1 MSVLP
6 YKDQNKGKKEQV
18 ASMFDNISPKY
29 DLLNHLLSLGI
40 DVLWRKK
47 AISMLRK
54 RMPAPKLIMD
64 VATGTGDFA
73 LEALSLRP
81 DKIIGIDISAGML
94 DVGRKKIA
102 RQGLSQR
109 IEMLQ
114 ADSENLPFEDNMF
127 DAVIVAFGV
136 RNFENLRKGLLE
148 INRVLKPGGVVTI
161 LEFSQPRTFP
171 FKQVYNFYFKQILPR
186 VGRLI
191 SKDQSAYTYLPES
204 VQAFPDGRDFLRILD
219 ESGYKNTE
227 WKPLTFG
234 VSAIYL
240 ASK

>member
-1 MSVLP
+1 MTVLP

-18 ASMFDNISPKY
+18 ANMFDNISPRY

-47 AISMLRK
+47 AIRLLRK
-54 RMPAPKLIMD
+54 RQPRPDHILD

-73 LEALSLRP
+73 LEALSLKPR
-81 DKIIGIDISAGML
+81 KITGIDISAGML
-94 DVGRKKIA
+94 EVGRQKMLK
-102 RQGLSQR
+102 RGLADK
-109 IEMLQ
+109 IEMKQ

-136 RNFENLRKGLLE
+136 RNFEDLKKGLKE
-148 INRVLKPGGVVTI
+148 MNRVMKPGAAVAI
-161 LEFSQPRTFP
+161 LEFSRPRSFP
-171 FKQVYNFYFKQILPR
+171 FQQIYNFYFQQVLPR

-191 SKDQSAYTYLPES
+191 SKDSSAYTYLPES
-204 VQAFPDGRDFLRILD
+204 VQAFPDGRDFLKIL
-219 ESGYKNTE
+219 EETGYKNTA

-234 VSAIYL
+234 ISAIYL

>member
-1 MSVLP
+1 MSVVP

-47 AISMLRK
+47 AIRLLRQRQPEPRLML
-54 RMPAPKLIMD
+54 D

-73 LEALSLRP
+73 LEALSLHP

-94 DVGRKKIA
+94 EVGRQKIKK
-102 RQGLSQR
+102 QGLTER

-136 RNFENLRKGLLE
+136 RNFENLSKGLQE

-161 LEFSQPRTFP
+161 LEFSQPRVFP

-186 VGRLI
+186 VGRII
-191 SKDQSAYTYLPES
+191 SKDQSAYTYLPAS
-204 VQAFPDGRDFLRILD
+204 VQAFPDGKDFLRILD
-219 ESGYKNTE
+219 ETGYKQTE

-234 VSAIYL
+234 ISAIYL

>member
-1 MSVLP
+1 MSVVP

-47 AISMLRK
+47 AIRLLRK
-54 RMPAPKLIMD
+54 RQPKPRLMLD

-73 LEALSLRP
+73 LEALSLHP
-81 DKIIGIDISAGML
+81 DKIVGIDISAGML
-94 DVGRKKIA
+94 EVGRQKIKK
-102 RQGLSQR
+102 QGLSDR

-136 RNFENLRKGLLE
+136 RNFENLPKGLRE

-161 LEFSQPRTFP
+161 LEFSQPRVFP
-171 FKQVYNFYFKQILPR
+171 LKQVYNFYFKQILPR

-204 VQAFPDGRDFLRILD
+204 VQAFPDGKDFLSILD
-219 ESGYKNTE
+219 ETGYKHTE

-234 VSAIYL
+234 ISAIYL